1 MVPGDSII
9 MENQGRPDID
19 KKLGVLIGGSG
30 LIGGSILEYFKTR
43 NEGEF
48 ELMAPNSK
56 RLSLRDP
63 KDIRLYL
70 KRYTPDFIINT
81 AITAIDSNPLL
92 TFETN
97 YLGTVNLA
105 RAAVDL
111 GIPYIHFSSA
121 AVLPSGQNLVEE
133 DHLRLT
139 PELANYPKSKLL
151 A

>member
-1 MVPGDSII
+1 MG
-9 MENQGRPDID
+9 NQGRPDKD

-30 LIGGSILEYFKTR
+30 LIGGGILDYFKTR
-43 NEGEF
+43 NEVEF
-48 ELMAPNSK
+48 ELLAPNSK
-56 RLSLRDP
+56 RLSLRDS

-92 TFETN
+92 TLEIN
-97 YLGTVNLA
+97 YLGTIHLA

-121 AVLPSGQNLVEE
+121 AVMPPGENLGE
-133 DHLRLT
+133 DDQLGLT
-139 PELANYPKSKLL
+139 PVSYTHLTLPTNREV
-151 A
+151 